1 MKNLKIYVVFT
12 ICLIV
17 LTNCNCEHCIDNISA
32 ENKKIP
38 YADSTTVYFKN
49 DTLGIIIDTVFVKL
63 GEVSTKPYA
72 CISRKDDHNNLCS
85 ALSYIKYSNFFEIE
99 IYQSNNFYQ
108 NETVFQ
114 HYTPK
119 NQHST
124 TDTINY
130 TYKNQNITALH
141 TYYKQEHVDSI
152 IWNLYNENDTII
164 YNNYVSIIE
173 PEIKLLEYSTIYKD
187 GTRRMWRLKE

>member
-1 MKNLKIYVVFT
+1 MNNSGSCVTIFFMKRIILYFTLTISVFA
-12 ICLIV
+12 
-17 LTNCNCEHCIDNISA
+17 LTNCNCEHCVDNISA

-49 DTLGIIIDTVFVKL
+49 DSLGIIIDTVFVKL
-63 GEVSTKPYA
+63 GKVSTKPYA

-85 ALSYIKYSNFFEIE
+85 ALSYIKYSTFFEIE

-114 HYTPK
+114 HYMHK
-119 NQHST
+119 KQRST

-130 TYKNQNITALH
+130 TYKNKNITALH
-141 TYYKQEHVDSI
+141 TYYNQEHVD
-152 IWNLYNENDTII
+152 
-164 YNNYVSIIE
+164 
-173 PEIKLLEYSTIYKD
+173 
-187 GTRRMWRLKE
+187 